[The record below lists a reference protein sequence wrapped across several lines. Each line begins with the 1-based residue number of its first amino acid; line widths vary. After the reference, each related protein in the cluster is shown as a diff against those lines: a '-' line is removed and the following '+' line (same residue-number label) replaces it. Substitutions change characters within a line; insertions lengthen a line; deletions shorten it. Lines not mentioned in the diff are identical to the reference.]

1 MRDAHSS
8 HFAPKDA
15 KFLLAA
21 IVESSNDAIIS
32 KNLDGVITSWNAG
45 AERLFGYTTEE
56 ALGKHMSLLACPDGK
71 SDMPS
76 ILERVKRGERTEHYE
91 ACRCAKDQ
99 REVTVSLTVS
109 PIRNA
114 AGQIIGASK
123 IARDITAQ
131 KQAEEATRQAEKLA
145 MLGRMAATISHEIRN
160 PLDTVTSLLFLMEGG
175 LLDQKSRDYLKSAQE
190 ELQRISRITMQT
202 LDFSRQSTGPET
214 LHMEEALDSAVAFH
228 HTRLLTNRVEV
239 QTMYKTCEPVHAS
252 GGEVR
257 QVLLNLIGNALDA
270 MPLGGTLTLRTR
282 QDRDCKTGRMG
293 VRATVADTGEGMTP
307 ETRAHLFEAFYT
319 TKGAKGTG
327 LGLWVSSEIV
337 KKHGG
342 NIRVRSSRSWGK
354 SGSVFSLFLP
364 SEEPALLLQKPAA

>member
-1 MRDAHSS
+1 MRAPHSLQ
-8 HFAPKDA
+8 FAPKDA
-15 KFLLAA
+15 RFLLAS

-56 ALGKHMSLLACPDGK
+56 ALGKHMSLLACPGRK
-71 SDMPS
+71 SDMPY
-76 ILERVKRGERTEHYE
+76 IMERVKRGERTEHYE
-91 ACRCAKDQ
+91 AWRCTKDQ

-109 PIRNA
+109 PIRNG

-131 KQAEEATRQAEKLA
+131 KQAEEAMRQAEKLA
-145 MLGRMAATISHEIRN
+145 MLGRMAATITHEIRN
-160 PLDTVTSLLFLMEGG
+160 PLDTVTSLLFLMEGC
-175 LLDQKSRDYLKSAQE
+175 LLDQELRDYLKSAQE

-202 LDFSRQSTGPET
+202 LDFSRQSTRPQT
-214 LHMEEALDSAVAFH
+214 LHIEEALDSAVAFH
-228 HTRLLTNRVEV
+228 NTRLLRNRVQV
-239 QTMYKTCEPVHAS
+239 QTRYKPCEAVHAS
-252 GGEVR
+252 DGEMR

-282 QDRDCKTGRMG
+282 QDKDWTTGRMG
-293 VRATVADTGEGMTP
+293 VRATIADTGEGMTP
-307 ETRAHLFEAFYT
+307 EARAHLFEAFYT

-337 KKHGG
+337 KRHGG
-342 NIRVRSSRSWGK
+342 NICVRSSRSSGK
-354 SGSVFSLFLP
+354 SGSVFSVFLP
-364 SEEPALLLQKPAA
+364 SEGSPLLLQRPAA